1 MKYLTRRKI
10 FHILFQSKACC
21 SYHSPYFCVPELLQ
35 KSRWLILYQKKL
47 ILMSLSPPTLFSI
60 TVHLQPLA
68 LDPPSYS
75 ASFLPQDPA
84 GHQVCHLHCL
94 WTPHHADILP
104 YFLWPE
110 QGLPRASAWVQHC
123 CHPALCHCSHHYLPF
138 QSVLVPLHVPS
149 VPTSSMSLFILPI
162 QSVCPQQLYS
172 QWPPLWVLY
181 QELPWKLVFVS
192 LSTRLDYFP
201 PHQEIKSSKG
211 TEDRHMPRPRSSFL
225 YGLARFSLYDP
236 LHIS

>member
-1 MKYLTRRKI
+1 
-10 FHILFQSKACC
+10 
-21 SYHSPYFCVPELLQ
+21 
-35 KSRWLILYQKKL
+35 
-47 ILMSLSPPTLFSI
+47 MSLSPPTLFSI

-68 LDPPSYS
+68 LDPPSYF

-201 PHQEIKSSKG
+201 PPPGNKELKRNRRQAHAKTKELISVWACSFFSLWSSPYILNW
-211 TEDRHMPRPRSSFL
+211 TVSSLEQGLAFL
-225 YGLARFSLYDP
+225 YAP
-236 LHIS
+236 VKQIT